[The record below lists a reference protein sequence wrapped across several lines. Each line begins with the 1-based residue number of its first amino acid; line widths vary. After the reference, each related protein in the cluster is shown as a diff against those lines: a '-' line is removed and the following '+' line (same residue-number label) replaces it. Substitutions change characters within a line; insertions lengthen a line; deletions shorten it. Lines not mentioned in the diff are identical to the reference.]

1 MHWKG
6 DSLNYGCMLF
16 FRQSGS
22 FVPSLGEEVL
32 VSKVLDFEM
41 NVFTFGNDV

>member
-1 MHWKG
+1 MGACYFLGNLVH
-6 DSLNYGCMLF
+6 LF
-16 FRQSGS
+16 LHL
-22 FVPSLGEEVL
+22 VDGEEVL